1 MELNDCNYDKW
12 KTQEPDGFWDDDD
25 LGDAEA
31 ALFDAAARWRRD
43 NYAKIRALFEDYM
56 ATMRDAWQENTR
68 ADFDECA
75 DEFLPPS
82 GIEDEYDAAHHEVN
96 IYEHKKRQGK
106 HLGNL

>member
-1 MELNDCNYDKW
+1 MLDNCNYDKW
-12 KTQEPDGFWDDDD
+12 KTEEPDGFWDDD

-56 ATMRDAWQENTR
+56 SAQRDAWEATTS
-68 ADFDECA
+68 ADFDVHAGEL
-75 DEFLPPS
+75 LPPS
-82 GIEDEYDAAHHEVN
+82 GIEDEFDAARREVN
-96 IYEHKKRQGK
+96 MYEHKKRQGR

>member
-1 MELNDCNYDKW
+1 MLDNCNYDNW
-12 KTQEPDGFWDDDD
+12 KTREPDGFWDDD

-56 ATMRDAWQENTR
+56 SAQRDAWEATTR
-68 ADFDECA
+68 ADFDDHAGEL
-75 DEFLPPS
+75 LPPS
-82 GIEDEYDAAHHEVN
+82 GIEDEFDAARREVKR
-96 IYEHKKRQGK
+96 YEFNKRQGR